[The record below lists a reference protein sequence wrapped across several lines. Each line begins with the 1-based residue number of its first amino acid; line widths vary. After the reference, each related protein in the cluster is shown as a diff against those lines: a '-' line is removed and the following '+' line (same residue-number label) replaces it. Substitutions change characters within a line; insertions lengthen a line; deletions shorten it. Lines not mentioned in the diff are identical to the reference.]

1 MMEPPVWV
9 PSIVFVNTPDTDI
22 SVVDSKASLT
32 VSRQGEYRL
41 SSLDRVE
48 QVTLGRTDLL

>member
-1 MMEPPVWV
+1 MEPPVWV